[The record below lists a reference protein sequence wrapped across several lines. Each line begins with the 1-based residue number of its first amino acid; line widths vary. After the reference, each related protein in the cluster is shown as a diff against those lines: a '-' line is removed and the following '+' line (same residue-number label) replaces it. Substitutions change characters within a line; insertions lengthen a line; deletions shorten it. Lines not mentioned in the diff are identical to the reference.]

1 MPQQQI
7 GDKLEAKKVTGRGSP
22 NGRKSPRHPKE
33 SQKIQHNYVVGPTQP
48 KEDLL
53 PYIDM
58 LCDSELE
65 LS

>member
-7 GDKLEAKKVTGRGSP
+7 GDKVQAQKAAGRGSP
-22 NGRKSPRHPKE
+22 NGKKSPRHAKE
-33 SQKIQHNYVVGPTQP
+33 SRKSPHNYVVGPTQP

-58 LCDSELE
+58 LCDPELE
-65 LS
+65 SI